1 MAFTVLKYLFSFQI
15 YLSFCVM
22 QISKLMTVSVVPLE
36 DGSQNQEY
44 LSKCNSAMIQT
55 WHEK

>member
-1 MAFTVLKYLFSFQI
+1 MAFTVLKYLFLFQR

-22 QISKLMTVSVVPLE
+22 QISELMTSSVVPLE

-44 LSKCNSAMIQT
+44 LSKFDIDMIQT
-55 WHEK
+55 LHE